1 MTPQSPNEALQPEA
15 APPPPPLPPP
25 SRKRRRLSALSGFL
39 SFVLI
44 AAIAAMLGVV
54 WGEHRLREPGP
65 LAADKVVFIQKGSTG
80 DIVDK
85 LAEQGVIDSPLT
97 FQAALMVRNLKG
109 DKERLKAGEYLFKR
123 EASVDDV
130 LTTLIAGKQILHTI
144 TIPEGLTTQQVVQRL
159 HESDVL
165 SGEIRDAP
173 KEGSILPET
182 YKVSRGTTRAELLTK
197 MKEDQRRTVD
207 QIWARRSP
215 DLPLRS
221 PYELVTL
228 ASIVEKE
235 TGKADERSRVA
246 GVFINRLRK
255 RMRLQSDPTI
265 VYGLVGGQGTLGHS
279 ISRAEL
285 DKPTPYN
292 TYTIDGLPPGPI
304 DNPGRAA
311 LEAVANPSRTADLY
325 FVADGTGGHAFA
337 ETVDQH
343 VKNVQRWRQIEHD
356 AKEKGA
362 ADVDKLNPGAL
373 PGAPAPRPNQ
383 RSDDS
388 NSVFGS
394 LPTRFE
400 TAGPKILGASFI
412 DPEANHAIETIA
424 SLEDAAARPDA
435 AGQADAS
442 AAPAAKQG
450 NVNAKGKAA
459 VAAASPETANA
470 LASPGIASMGL
481 SIQGSRPTAADVL
494 DGPVNSVSDE
504 AAPTAA
510 PPSGFQKDLSPAR
523 IAEAKARAAR
533 LGIDPGPDAPTP
545 ADMAAVEPATGSPK
559 RPPDH
564 PKIFDVSEGTS
575 LDPLR
580 DKGYDLNSAKTI
592 PDFGKASP

>member
-15 APPPPPLPPP
+15 APPPPPMLPP
-25 SRKRRRLSALSGFL
+25 SRKRRRLSALSGLF

-44 AAIAAMLGVV
+44 AALAAMLCVV

-65 LAADKVVFIQKGSTG
+65 LTADKVVFIQKGSTG

-85 LAEQGVIDSPLT
+85 LADEGVIESPLT
-97 FQAALMVRNLKG
+97 VQIALMVKSFQG

-123 EASVDDV
+123 QATIDDV
-130 LTTLIAGKQILHTI
+130 LATLVSGKQILHTI
-144 TIPEGLTTQQVVQRL
+144 TIPEGLTSQQVVQRL
-159 HESDVL
+159 HDADVL
-165 SGEIRDAP
+165 VGDMRDPP

-182 YKVSRGTTRAELLTK
+182 YKVARGSTRAELLSK
-197 MKEDQRRTVD
+197 MKEDQRKAVE

-221 PYELVTL
+221 PYEMVTL

-255 RMRLQSDPTI
+255 HMRLQSDPTI

-311 LEAVANPSRTADLY
+311 LEAVANPSRTGDLY

-337 ETVDQH
+337 DTVDQH
-343 VKNVQRWRQIEHD
+343 NKNVLRWRQIERD

-362 ADVDKLNPGAL
+362 GDVDKVVPAAL
-373 PGAPAPRPNQ
+373 PGATPRPNQ
-383 RSDDS
+383 RSDASD
-388 NSVFGS
+388 SVFGD
-394 LPTRFE
+394 
-400 TAGPKILGASFI
+400 LGGFDKAVSKSRMASFM
-412 DPEANHAIETIA
+412 DPATSHADEIAAIEDVAPPQAPAPVNSIKRG
-424 SLEDAAARPDA
+424 AAKTKV
-435 AGQADAS
+435 AS
-442 AAPAAKQG
+442 ASVG
-450 NVNAKGKAA
+450 SFA
-459 VAAASPETANA
+459 V
-470 LASPGIASMGL
+470 SPGIDAMGI
-481 SIQGSRPTAADVL
+481 SIKGAQPSAADVL
-494 DGPVNSVSDE
+494 DGPVNSVSDD
-504 AAPTAA
+504 AAPSSPGDKLA
-510 PPSGFQKDLSPAR
+510 SG
-523 IAEAKARAAR
+523 
-533 LGIDPGPDAPTP
+533 PTP
-545 ADMAAVEPATGSPK
+545 EQMAMAAGRK
-559 RPPDH
+559 PPEH
-564 PKIFDVSEGTS
+564 PKIFDVSEGTP

-580 DKGYDLNSAKTI
+580 DKSYDLNTAKTV
-592 PDFGKASP
+592 PDFSKPGP